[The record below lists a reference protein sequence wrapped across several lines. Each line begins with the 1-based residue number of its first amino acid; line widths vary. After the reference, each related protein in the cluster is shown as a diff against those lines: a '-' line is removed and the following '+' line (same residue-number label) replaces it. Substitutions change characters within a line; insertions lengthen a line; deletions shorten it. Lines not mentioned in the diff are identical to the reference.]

1 MKKIAVLTVACSV
14 LAGCSYLGEPEAYTI
29 VDEET
34 TPVVQP
40 APVAKPAPVAT
51 VAPQPACG
59 CGYVRP
65 GVRAGACQINP
76 GVAGPLVINIPASSV
91 CVQ

>member
-14 LAGCSYLGEPEAYTI
+14 LAGCSYLGEPEAYTV

-34 TPVVQP
+34 MPVVQP
-40 APVAKPAPVAT
+40 APVAQPAPIAT
-51 VAPQPACG
+51 IAPRPACG

-65 GVRAGACQINP
+65 GVQAGACQINP